1 MVNIEFCRYMF
12 QAPPN
17 KNVNGSRLVRVLSDL
32 SASEPGIPDIEISHK
47 QFAQRLGLL
56 VDLADSVTLSESL
69 RGLHRIAY
77 EATSIS
83 QTEVQQEF
91 LKQRKAAIKA
101 ITRSFEVRP
110 GLVPFKLPI
119 PKADFT
125 IEEASK
131 FEPYQRFY
139 TLHQSEIEFKTQKL
153 RTNIRQQISG
163 YSFGL
168 AQLAELDQTL
178 SKSMTLHTRKRFSV
192 VPKLLKLR
200 FEQLLKVHL
209 QNVDVSEVEDHPVN
223 WAKPGAWLSQF
234 YEEMQQLLLAE
245 VEIRM
250 QPALGLVEAF
260 NEEVM
265 KQA

>member
-1 MVNIEFCRYMF
+1 ML
-12 QAPPN
+12 QASSN
-17 KNVNGSRLVRVLSDL
+17 KRVNGSKLVRVLSDL
-32 SASEPGIPDIEISHK
+32 SASEQGIPDIEISHK
-47 QFAQRLGLL
+47 QFAERLGLL

-77 EATSIS
+77 ETTSIS
-83 QTEVQQEF
+83 QAEVQQEF

-110 GLVPFKLPI
+110 GLVPFKLPT

-125 IEEASK
+125 KEEASK

-139 TLHQSEIEFKTQKL
+139 ALHQSEIEFKTQKL
-153 RTNIRQQISG
+153 RTSIRQQISG
-163 YSFGL
+163 YSLAL

-178 SKSMTLHTRKRFSV
+178 GNSMMLHTRKRFSV

-200 FEQLLKVHL
+200 FEQLLKAHL
-209 QNVDVSEVEDHPVN
+209 QDVDMIEVEDLPVN
-223 WAKPGAWLSQF
+223 WVKPGAWLSQF